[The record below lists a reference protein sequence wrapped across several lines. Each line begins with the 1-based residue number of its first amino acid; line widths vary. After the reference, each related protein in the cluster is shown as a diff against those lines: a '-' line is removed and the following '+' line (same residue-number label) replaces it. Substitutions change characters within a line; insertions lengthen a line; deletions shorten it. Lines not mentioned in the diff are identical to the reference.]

1 MKKTLVASFDVD
13 HTTLDRGFYLRS
25 TYRVLG
31 LYPIHSYDMRLRAPR
46 EKQYLSAATMH
57 TIEHLMA
64 HYLRIELPGKIISFS
79 PMGCQTGFYIV
90 AKGLGLSR
98 RRLMEAV
105 AKVCEQVVPLT
116 AKEQVPGL
124 TVEQCGNPDLY
135 DLVGASEA
143 MADYGRLLRQLLNKE

>member
-1 MKKTLVASFDVD
+1 MKKALVASFDVD

-46 EKQYLSAATMH
+46 EGHYLSSATMH

-64 HYLRIELPGKIISFS
+64 HYLRLELPNKIISFS

-90 AKGLGLSR
+90 AKGVGLSR

-105 AKVCEQVVPLT
+105 VKVCREQSDLK
-116 AKEQVPGL
+116 AKEDVPGL
-124 TVEQCGNPDLY
+124 TVRQCGNPALY
-135 DLVGASEA
+135 DIEGSNRELR
-143 MADYGRLLRQLLNKE
+143 DYAELLGRLLEE